1 MTIPSWGRPVYP
13 PAESGP
19 LALGAVGLLLW
30 IVAVSRADF
39 SKMGDFGLVTVLGW
53 PYFVGL
59 ILVVVGFTWEMN
71 RHRSSDHRMIMLTL
85 VLMVFIFGTSS
96 AVAPIASLGDSWLH
110 AGYVQFF
117 LQHGHTLSNY
127 DARFSWPGG
136 FSLGAILVAFAGQ
149 ANALGFLRWFPLFIE
164 MCYLAPVLV
173 IARFSGV
180 SRRTAWLGVAL
191 FYASNWIYQDYFSPQ
206 ALNYL
211 FMLVVI
217 ATVLAYMRPR
227 LDVPRSRVMREF
239 QKRLT
244 SLSNRVH
251 FVRPPVDEPSNAQ
264 SPIVA
269 RTLYG
274 LTGLVCFASA
284 ISHQLTPYAI
294 VLALS
299 AAFVTHR
306 LGRPELVVLT
316 ALFAV
321 GWLSLGAADFWTG
334 HLTTIFGSV
343 GNISSTIGSNVTQRL
358 NGSTSHRVVVESRIL
373 ITGSLYFLAG
383 IGVLIRRPP
392 TRTLETLAAAPFLLV
407 LAQNYGGEALLRVTL
422 YGLPFTALLA
432 ASAIMPNR
440 TAFAKRLVARLQI
453 SRSTRRAARLATVTV
468 IVFVFSL
475 ATFFVRG
482 GNDAYESFSL
492 GELAAVNY
500 VYDHV
505 KTGQTIG
512 MVIPYLPL
520 GQRDIG
526 SVHYFPAA
534 EAGIAPTLE
543 NLRREFLKIRPDF
556 IILSASQRAWG
567 TIIAG
572 YPPDWESRLRI
583 YLTGSRYQMVAQW
596 STATVLKSVGP

>member
-1 MTIPSWGRPVYP
+1 
-13 PAESGP
+13 
-19 LALGAVGLLLW
+19 
-30 IVAVSRADF
+30 
-39 SKMGDFGLVTVLGW
+39 MGDFGLITVLGW
-53 PYFVGL
+53 PFFAGL
-59 ILVVVGFTWEMN
+59 LLTVIGFTWEMN
-71 RHRSSDHRMIMLTL
+71 RRRSTDRRMIMLTL
-85 VLMVFIFGTSS
+85 ILVVFLFGTSS

-136 FSLGAILVAFAGQ
+136 FSLGAILVAFTGQ
-149 ANALGFLRWFPLFIE
+149 SNALGFLRWFPLFIE
-164 MCYLAPVLV
+164 MCYLAPMLV
-173 IARFSGV
+173 IARSSGV
-180 SRRTAWLGVAL
+180 SRRTAWLGVAF

-211 FMLVVI
+211 FMLVVM

-227 LDVPRSRVMREF
+227 RGVPASRMMREF
-239 QKRLT
+239 RKRVASLT
-244 SLSNRVH
+244 SRLH
-251 FVRPPVDEPSNAQ
+251 LPQPPVDEPFQ
-264 SPIVA
+264 TPSPIVT
-269 RTLYG
+269 RTLFG
-274 LTGLVCFASA
+274 LTGLICFASA

-306 LGRPELVVLT
+306 LGRPELIVLT
-316 ALFAV
+316 SLFAV
-321 GWLSLGAADFWTG
+321 GWLSLGAADFWMG

-343 GNISSTIGSNVTQRL
+343 GNISSTIGSNVTKRV
-358 NGSTSHRVVVESRIL
+358 NGSTSHRVVVDVRIL
-373 ITGSLYFLAG
+373 ITAALFFLAG
-383 IGVLIRRPP
+383 IGALIRRPA
-392 TRTLETLAAAPFLLV
+392 TRTLEALAAAPFLLV
-407 LAQNYGGEALLRVTL
+407 LVQNYGGEALLRVTL

-432 ASAIMPNR
+432 ASAITPNR
-440 TAFAKRLVARLQI
+440 AVITKLLFARLQI
-453 SRSTRRAARLATVTV
+453 RHSTRAAMHLVTV
-468 IVFVFSL
+468 AAVVFGLSL

-500 VYDHV
+500 VYDHIKV
-505 KTGQTIG
+505 GQTIG

-556 IILSASQRAWG
+556 IVLSAAQEAWG

-583 YLTGSRYQMVAQW
+583 YLTGHKYQIVAKW
-596 STATVLKSVGP
+596 ATATVLKSTGP